1 MSSTLSASREAM
13 RRGSSE
19 PTSGTSTSLPG
30 ATSSAGRARGVGL
43 RRYGSKV
50 WSEMWTWI
58 VIVFLYVVE
67 IALFRALGGTG
78 AAGDA
83 LRRWGRSSSSGR
95 YLNSR
100 AS

>member
-1 MSSTLSASREAM
+1 
-13 RRGSSE
+13 
-19 PTSGTSTSLPG
+19 
-30 ATSSAGRARGVGL
+30 
-43 RRYGSKV
+43 
-50 WSEMWTWI
+50 MWTWI

-83 LRRWGRSSSSGR
+83 LRRWGRSSSGGR

-100 AS
+100 SS